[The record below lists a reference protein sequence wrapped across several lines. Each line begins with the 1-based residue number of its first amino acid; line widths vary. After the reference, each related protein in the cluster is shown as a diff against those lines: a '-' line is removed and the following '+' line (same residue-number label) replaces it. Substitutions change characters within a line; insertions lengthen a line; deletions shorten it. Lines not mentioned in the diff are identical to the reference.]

1 MAFAKARIN
10 LICKHNVSAPG
21 VGLAHRESSSH
32 SDLGLCLHCVCLLLL
47 LLLHPPPLPLLLL
60 LLLLLLQLLH
70 AADMNICPSENKL
83 DLC

>member
-10 LICKHNVSAPG
+10 LICKRNVSAPG

-47 LLLHPPPLPLLLL
+47 LLLHPPPPPLLLLL

-70 AADMNICPSENKL
+70 AADMNICPSEKKL
-83 DLC
+83 